1 MHLAARLGN
10 IDAVIMLYE
19 TRNTLTAFKNN
30 RGMTAF
36 DIATSEVSDA
46 DLNLTR
52 LYADWY
58 SLIIYSSQSLLTYL
72 LSIFRKGELSL
83 LEEKTRITTA
93 RKQIAC
99 YLKEMMNNDAI
110 EQQEKALHAEIEN
123 VLLTDSLILYHLLT
137 SFFKYR

>member
-1 MHLAARLGN
+1 
-10 IDAVIMLYE
+10 MLYE

-58 SLIIYSSQSLLTYL
+58 SLIIYSSQS
-72 LSIFRKGELSL
+72 F
-83 LEEKTRITTA
+83 
-93 RKQIAC
+93 
-99 YLKEMMNNDAI
+99 
-110 EQQEKALHAEIEN
+110 
-123 VLLTDSLILYHLLT
+123 LT
-137 SFFKYR
+137 SYCHIQER

>member
-1 MHLAARLGN
+1 
-10 IDAVIMLYE
+10 MLYE

-58 SLIIYSSQSLLTYL
+58 SLIIYSSQSFLTSYCH
-72 LSIFRKGELSL
+72 IRKGELSL
-83 LEEKTRITTA
+83 IEEKTRITTA

-137 SFFKYR
+137 YLLIQI